1 MSLTFTLT
9 GKSSV
14 LAVSYFLVVDLGDG
28 DYELDLTDFET
39 YYTLANVNSVNKF
52 YFDNE
57 EISFSKDRTNCTIL
71 IPEARNFMFSQREGY
86 GTVDVV
92 TLMDDVMDA
101 LTRLIKKTEEDLK
114 KMNR

>member
-1 MSLTFTLT
+1 MINLRIDIALFQLSIHSNMSLTFMFT
-9 GKSSV
+9 V
-14 LAVSYFLVVDLGDG
+14 LAACYFPAVDLSDG

-71 IPEARNFMFSQREGY
+71 S
-86 GTVDVV
+86 D
-92 TLMDDVMDA
+92 
-101 LTRLIKKTEEDLK
+101 TRSAKFYVLATRRVR
-114 KMNR
+114 KMKSPRW